1 MNGKVVVTLIIIII
15 VAFGIRLYKLD
26 AVGLSFDEV
35 NKIEAA
41 KRYDRGDLSYNVEH
55 PMLMKFLIWLTLS
68 FSTKWNE
75 DMGNQHPNFRI
86 SDEAITRFP
95 NILAGA
101 LTTLV
106 IFFLSNELF
115 NTTIALYGAFLW
127 ATGINAIS
135 INRIAK
141 EDSFL
146 VLFMLAGFLYFWRGK
161 SISNVDNKYRRR
173 YYLLSGAFFG
183 LMLASKYFP
192 LYLGLNFLFHYTR
205 RHNTPTNLALGK
217 ELLAKFFIILFIT
230 FIIIN
235 PSVFFPSNI
244 HYLVNYLTENDV
256 PHHGYEFNG
265 RLYYN
270 NFWKINNTT
279 PIYFYLLFMLIK
291 VPPVLLLAF
300 LVGIYVSVKEAG
312 NDSCYFLK
320 FMLFFWLFSYSIVG
334 AKWLRYTL
342 SLMPWVYITAAVG
355 IYYIQSMIN
364 KISKQGFLH
373 YVSYFIIIILL
384 LSPILSII
392 NIYPYYM
399 LYVNIIG
406 GGDKNQAKYFPHD
419 EVYDAGMR
427 EAIEYIATNAP
438 LNGTIISDAT
448 EVVRFYAHKYNRQD
462 LISLPI
468 SKSEFQHH
476 CEPSDSLYIIEQKGR
491 RYFEN
496 EKCLDYVYQHYNPIF
511 RVWISNVN
519 TTNVYGKKGKHFNQ
533 NVIELFK

>member
-1 MNGKVVVTLIIIII
+1 MQGDVGLSGKVTCALLIITI

-26 AVGLSFDEV
+26 SVGLSFDEV

-41 KRYDRGDLSYNVEH
+41 KRYDKGDLSYNVEH
-55 PMLMKFLIWLTLS
+55 PMLMKSLIWLTLS
-68 FSTKWNE
+68 FSAKWNE
-75 DMGNQHPNFRI
+75 EIGKHYRHLII
-86 SDEAITRFP
+86 SDEVITRFP

-101 LTTLV
+101 LTTIV

-115 NTTIALYGAFLW
+115 NTTIALCSAFLW
-127 ATGINAIS
+127 ATGINAVA

-141 EDSFL
+141 EDSLL
-146 VLFMLAGFLYFWRGK
+146 VLFMLAGFFYFWKGK
-161 SISNVDNKYRRR
+161 RINDMANKYRVR
-173 YYLLSGAFFG
+173 YYLLSGASFG

-192 LYLGLNFLFHYTR
+192 LYLGLNFLLHYTR
-205 RHNTPTNLALGK
+205 KHNTPTNLPLGK
-217 ELLAKFFIILFIT
+217 KLLAKFFIVLFIT
-230 FIIIN
+230 FIAVN
-235 PSVFFPSNI
+235 PSVFLPSNI
-244 HYLVNYLTENDV
+244 HYLINYVTENEV

-270 NFWKINNTT
+270 NFWKLSNTT
-279 PIYFYLLFMLIK
+279 PIYFYLLFMIIK
-291 VPPVLLLAF
+291 LPPGLLFAF
-300 LVGIYVSVKEAG
+300 LIGIYIIVKG
-312 NDSCYFLK
+312 TRNDSYYFLK
-320 FMLFFWLFSYSIVG
+320 FMLLFWLVSYSIVG

-392 NIYPYYM
+392 HINPYYM

-427 EAIEYIATNAP
+427 EAVEYIVTNSP
-438 LNGTIISDAT
+438 LNSIIVSDST

-468 SKSEFQHH
+468 SKSQFQQH
-476 CEPSDSLYIIEQKGR
+476 CEPSNSLYIIDQKGR

-496 EKCLDYVYQHYNPIF
+496 EKCFDYLYEHQYPIF
-511 RVWISNVN
+511 RVWIRNVN
-519 TTNVYGKKGKHFNQ
+519 TTNVYGKKG
-533 NVIELFK
+533 